1 VNPKNRFES
10 IERVPEPPQDS
21 DDTSSPQTQ
30 FFADSSKSIVAYND
44 SPDVGFDASVNPY
57 RGCEHGCVY
66 CYARPTHEYLGFSA
80 GLDFET
86 KIMVKTEA
94 PLLLRK
100 QFLSKS
106 WTSQE
111 VGTGT
116 VTDPYQPV
124 ERRLKLTRQCLE
136 VLAEFRNPVGII
148 TKNYLVTRDIDLLA
162 ELARYD
168 AAVVFVS
175 VTTLDADLAR
185 KMEPRTTQPAARL
198 RAIRELTQAGIP
210 AGVFIAPVIPGLTD
224 HEIPAILKAA
234 AEAGAR
240 FAGMVPIRLPHGVA
254 H

>member
-1 VNPKNRFES
+1 
-10 IERVPEPPQDS
+10 
-21 DDTSSPQTQ
+21 
-30 FFADSSKSIVAYND
+30 
-44 SPDVGFDASVNPY
+44 
-57 RGCEHGCVY
+57 
-66 CYARPTHEYLGFSA
+66 ARPFHEYLGFSA

-86 KIMVKTEA
+86 KIVVKENA
-94 PLLLRK
+94 PALLRRE
-100 QFLSKS
+100 LSSRKWKPQTLVMS
-106 WTSQE
+106 
-111 VGTGT
+111 G

-136 VLAEFRNPVGII
+136 VLSEFRNPTGII

-175 VTTLDADLAR
+175 VTTLDAELCR

-224 HEIPAILKAA
+224 HEIPAILK
-234 AEAGAR
+234 
-240 FAGMVPIRLPHGVA
+240 
-254 H
+254 